1 MPRARR
7 ATVRRNVARA
17 RRASASAWMI
27 RIKEMVARAAGLER
41 RGLTDFCL
49 TALSEAARQTIARHQ
64 TLVLS
69 ARDRQA
75 FFDALIHPPKAN
87 ARLQRAFKGERERI
101 AP

>member
-7 ATVRRNVARA
+7 ATVRKERRA
-17 RRASASAWMI
+17 REARLGFRVDD
-27 RIKEMVARAAGLER
+27 RIKEMVERAAGLER

>member
-7 ATVRRNVARA
+7 ATVRKERRA
-17 RRASASAWMI
+17 REARLGFRVDD
-27 RIKEMVARAAGLER
+27 RIKEMVERAAGLER
-41 RGLTDFCL
+41 RSLTDFCL
-49 TALSEAARQTIARHQ
+49 TALSESARQTIARHQ

-87 ARLQRAFKGERERI
+87 ARLQRAFKAERERI